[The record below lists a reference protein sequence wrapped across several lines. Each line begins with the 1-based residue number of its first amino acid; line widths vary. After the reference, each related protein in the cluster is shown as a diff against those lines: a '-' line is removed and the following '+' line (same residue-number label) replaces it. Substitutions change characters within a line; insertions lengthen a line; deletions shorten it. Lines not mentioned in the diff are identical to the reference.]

1 MRAIGEI
8 EQQNKENE
16 EESKTIMSRIKPDK
30 EVNKVYLP
38 PFEVF
43 EANKFPT
50 QLNTSIP
57 KKEVKVKADMGLVCV
72 QTPNIEENRDAIM
85 KDLLLNNL
93 PIIPNEE
100 QPTPHIKSSIQNNTE
115 NIWQVV
121 MKHENHVNDIDQKLN
136 ILEAEINLIAKDI
149 AIRITQSEDYNYLS
163 QLDNKCLRLEKM
175 MHSLLPSIAFG
186 NLHINPRA
194 KPYVEVV
201 STI

>member
-72 QTPNIEENRDAIM
+72 QTPNIEENTDAIM